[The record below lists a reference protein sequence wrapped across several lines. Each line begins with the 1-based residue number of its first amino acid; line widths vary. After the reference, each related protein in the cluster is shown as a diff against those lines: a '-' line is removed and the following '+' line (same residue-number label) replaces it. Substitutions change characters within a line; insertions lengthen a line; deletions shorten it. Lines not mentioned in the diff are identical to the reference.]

1 MNPVKLAIIH
11 LDKKNRTALVRS
23 SKNRSFPVKMQ
34 MEDWKVECVQRG
46 DDAIVTKSAVTGE
59 WLMIDYSFSNAFN
72 YAVHNSMQE
81 DYEDMICDERGVPY
95 EF

>member
-46 DDAIVTKSAVTGE
+46 DDAIVTKSSVTGE
-59 WLMIDYSFSNAFN
+59 WIMIDYSFSNAFN
-72 YAVHNSMQE
+72 YAVHNSMQD